1 MRESELKPG
10 ELADRAAAEISDAG
24 AVASRAWWGRV
35 PRLVTHPIPVFE
47 ALRETDDVDMDARA
61 EPITAIVILAGMA
74 AVLLTPTWGG
84 LLDNPRVDGLV
95 VAVLTFIGGVFYG
108 AAGYFLLG
116 LVVWLGARGAG
127 VEQPFRLA
135 RQLVAFSL
143 LPVALS
149 LCVTVLLIVAWPAGD
164 WFRAGGDDV
173 GAARWVITA
182 IALVF
187 VAWAFVLLTVGL
199 RTTFRLSWF
208 GVATALAL
216 AGVLIAVIAV
226 VPSAL

>member
-1 MRESELKPG
+1 MRESQLKPG
-10 ELADRAAAEISDAG
+10 ELADHEAAEISDAG

-35 PRLVTHPIPVFE
+35 PRLLNDPVPVFE
-47 ALRETDDVDMDARA
+47 ALRETDELDVDARA
-61 EPITAIVILAGMA
+61 EPITAIAILAGMA
-74 AVLLTPTWGG
+74 GVLLTPAWGG
-84 LLDNPRVDGLV
+84 LLDDSRVDGLV

-135 RQLVAFSL
+135 RQLVAFAL

-149 LCVTVLLIVAWPAGD
+149 LFVTVPLILAWVGGD
-164 WFRAGGDDV
+164 WFRAGGNDL
-173 GAARWVITA
+173 GTPRWVITG
-182 IALVF
+182 IALSF
-187 VAWAFVLLTVGL
+187 VTWALVLVAVGL

-216 AGVLIAVIAV
+216 AGVLIAAFAV
-226 VPSAL
+226 VPSVF